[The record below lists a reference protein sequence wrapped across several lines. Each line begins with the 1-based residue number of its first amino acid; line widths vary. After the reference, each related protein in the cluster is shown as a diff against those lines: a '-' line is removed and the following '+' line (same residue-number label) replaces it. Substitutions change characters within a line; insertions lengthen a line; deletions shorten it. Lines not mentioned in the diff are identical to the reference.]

1 MSTDRQDRKDHDRRR
16 IEDLLRRSSLGG
28 APMDALCARTPKDSA
43 GAILLKAAMNVPD
56 PASGRG
62 GRGAARLVRAAR
74 AMPYPRRRLLLATGW
89 TAFLVLF
96 LVLPRVDALG
106 ERVRLAFVDLVPAAA
121 ALACAVMCFHATR
134 RRLPDLPDREARHLD
149 HAWRLLGL
157 AGLAWGLGELAWTW
171 YELSGRLVPVPSLAD
186 AGFVAAVPLMT
197 AALLAFPAAAPRQMA
212 GRLRVLL
219 DGVIIA
225 MSLFGVTWLVSID
238 VLVANDDVP
247 WLWER
252 AIAAFYPVGD
262 VVNLAIA
269 VAALAHARKRAL
281 ASFGLI
287 TAGIACIGVS
297 DLCFLYLTQRGG
309 YASGDAVDL
318 GWSAGFFLIGFAAL
332 HRNTVPER
340 PRGAAPVSLLRLVL
354 PHAAMGALVG
364 SVALT
369 LVAGASVD
377 RALLAG
383 TMLVVLLSV
392 GRHVAFLLETTS
404 TSRRLVSHT
413 DELEREAGA
422 ILLDADEALTLLE
435 DLGAAPASSTGRASA
450 ATAER
455 ALDTL
460 AMRSMLLEQR
470 ARELTWD
477 ARRLAQQP
485 PERSG

>member
-1 MSTDRQDRKDHDRRR
+1 VAGRR
-16 IEDLLRRSSLGG
+16 
-28 APMDALCARTPKDSA
+28 
-43 GAILLKAAMNVPD
+43 
-56 PASGRG
+56 
-62 GRGAARLVRAAR
+62 
-74 AMPYPRRRLLLATGW
+74 YPRRRVLLATGW
-89 TAFLVLF
+89 AVFLGLF
-96 LVLPRVDALG
+96 VALPRVEALDPQ
-106 ERVRLAFVDLVPAAA
+106 VRLAFVDLVPAAA
-121 ALACAVMCFHATR
+121 ALACAVMCHYSTR
-134 RRLPDLPDREARHLD
+134 RRLPDLPEREARQLD
-149 HAWRLLGL
+149 RAWRLLGL
-157 AGLAWGLGELAWTW
+157 AGLTWGLGEIAWTW

-197 AALLAFPAAAPRQMA
+197 AALLAFPGAAGSRSGGTVA

-225 MSLFGVTWLVSID
+225 LSLFGITWLVSID

-287 TAGIACIGVS
+287 TAGIAMIGVS

-309 YASGDAVDL
+309 YASGDLVDL

-340 PRGAAPVSLLRLVL
+340 PRAHARVSLLRLVL
-354 PHAAMGALVG
+354 PHVAMVALVG
-364 SVALT
+364 SLAVAVL
-369 LVAGASVD
+369 AGRAVD
-377 RALLAG
+377 RPLLAG
-383 TMLVVLLSV
+383 TLLVVLLSV
-392 GRHVAFLLETTS
+392 GRHVAFLLETAA
-404 TSRRLVSHT
+404 TSRRLVSNT
-413 DELEREAGA
+413 GELEREAA
-422 ILLDADEALTLLE
+422 AVLLDADQALELLE
-435 DLGAAPASSTGRASA
+435 TLGRPS
-450 ATAER
+450 AER
-455 ALDTL
+455 ALDAL

-470 ARELTWD
+470 ARALTHD

-485 PERSG
+485 PGRSG